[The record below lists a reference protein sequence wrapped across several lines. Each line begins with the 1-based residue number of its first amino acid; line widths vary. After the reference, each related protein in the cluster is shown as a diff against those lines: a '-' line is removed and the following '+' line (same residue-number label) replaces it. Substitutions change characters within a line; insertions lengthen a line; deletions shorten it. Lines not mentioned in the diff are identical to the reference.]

1 MDSHWRAYQNV
12 TQTLAFRGVS
22 RVLHRGVRALIIVVV
37 TRGRIMTNNA
47 SHEPESER
55 SKWRGRVAVLVLV
68 LGGLL
73 LLIPTAAI
81 FLAGG
86 D

>member
-1 MDSHWRAYQNV
+1 MADDSSPGPNSN
-12 TQTLAFRGVS
+12 QT
-22 RVLHRGVRALIIVVV
+22 
-37 TRGRIMTNNA
+37 
-47 SHEPESER
+47 
-55 SKWRGRVAVLVLV
+55 KWRGRVAVLILV
-68 LGGLL
+68 LGGLV

>member
-1 MDSHWRAYQNV
+1 M
-12 TQTLAFRGVS
+12 TQKLAFRGVS
-22 RVLHRGVRALIIVVV
+22 RVLHRGVLARIIVAV

-68 LGGLL
+68 AGGLV
-73 LLIPTAAI
+73 LLIPTFAI